1 MDSRTGVLAVI
12 SGFSGVGKGTVVKE
26 LLAQYPYALSVSATT
41 REPREGEVAGVSYH
55 YITKEEFEKRIA
67 DGDFFEWAR
76 YVEHYYGTPKSFVM
90 QQLEKGNDV
99 ILEIEAEG
107 ALKVRAQYPQA
118 LLIYMIPPSM
128 QELKRRL
135 IGRGTETREK
145 IEQRLKKAR
154 EEELEKAR
162 QYDFL
167 VVNDELESCVQELH
181 RVIQTRTGISPA
193 CEDLLSHLEQEAK
206 ELGF

>member
-193 CEDLLSHLEQEAK
+193 CGDLLSHLEQEAK